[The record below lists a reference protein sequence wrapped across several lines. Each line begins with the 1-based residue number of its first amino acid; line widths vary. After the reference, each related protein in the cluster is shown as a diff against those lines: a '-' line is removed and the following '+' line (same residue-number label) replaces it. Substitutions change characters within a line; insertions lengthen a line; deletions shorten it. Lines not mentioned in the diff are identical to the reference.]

1 MATRP
6 TVLDNFFGPAIL
18 RKDGVDYP
26 QRPVLDVQGA
36 EITDD
41 PVTGAT
47 KLNFAGTAMHVDDD
61 GIAHLDVNEVRSDL
75 GTDCHVRSRLY
86 RFTTTSDTPLTVD
99 LVTYDSLPPKT
110 FVRLDLVLIVRGAAS
125 DPQCGSFSIRA
136 LVKKDVSAASV
147 AHGGTDPA
155 PYGGGGFPFDAQI
168 VTDNG
173 QQKIRLILTG
183 DYITGGSVFF
193 AELRMQMVDWT

>member
-1 MATRP
+1 MSVIMQARSSTSGALVTWSASSPDWIGASFPGPGSPQEIAVAATH
-6 TVLDNFFGPAIL
+6 DS
-18 RKDGVDYP
+18 
-26 QRPVLDVQGA
+26 
-36 EITDD
+36 
-41 PVTGAT
+41 
-47 KLNFAGTAMHVDDD
+47 AGTAMHVDDD

-99 LVTYDSLPPKT
+99 LVTYDSIPPKT

-136 LVKKDVSAASV
+136 LVKKDVSAAAV
-147 AHGGTDPA
+147 VHGGTDPA